1 MSRKAALIYNIGGV
15 QNLDLL
21 EQLENF
27 RKTNNISVDKMADLL
42 GMSRSAYY
50 NWLNG
55 LEPKGLS
62 IYKKA
67 IAILG
72 GK

>member
-1 MSRKAALIYNIGGV
+1 M
-15 QNLDLL
+15 DLL

-55 LEPKGLS
+55 LEPKGLT

-67 IAILG
+67 TAILG

>member
-1 MSRKAALIYNIGGV
+1 M
-15 QNLDLL
+15 DLL
-21 EQLENF
+21 ERLENF
-27 RKTNNISVDKMADLL
+27 RKINNISVDKMADLL

-55 LEPKGLS
+55 LEPKGLT

-67 IAILG
+67 ITILG